1 MKFNVGDW
9 IVVESTNI
17 PDFFTIE
24 KITGIDEINQTYTYY
39 CDCNKMVCNA
49 HISWLDEARLLT
61 EEEKVE
67 LL

>member
-1 MKFNVGDW
+1 MKFKVGDW
-9 IVVESTNI
+9 IIILDRQEWL
-17 PDFFTIE
+17 E
-24 KITGIDEINQTYTYY
+24 KIIEIDEIYQTYTYY